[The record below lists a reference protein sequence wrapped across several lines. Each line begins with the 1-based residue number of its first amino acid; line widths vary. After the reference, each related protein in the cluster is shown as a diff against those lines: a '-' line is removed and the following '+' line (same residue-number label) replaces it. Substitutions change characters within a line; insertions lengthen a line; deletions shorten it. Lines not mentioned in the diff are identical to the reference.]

1 MFCFVLFFNVS
12 NSIKNVIW
20 LLTVEDPMDVFFFS
34 LAIALKM
41 QYGCWQLKIL
51 WLTVLAHGVGIKI
64 NGIFCYFLSF
74 NLFFFF
80 CLLHTNHTCFISSS
94 VAEKKS
100 PTCISLWNEISNYE
114 GATLWCFCMAEAKYP
129 TLTKA
134 RKKAEQANCLIRA

>member
-80 CLLHTNHTCFISSS
+80 FAYCIPIILVSFHQVWL
-94 VAEKKS
+94 KKS
-100 PTCISLWNEISNYE
+100 HQLAFLFEMKSAIMKGQLFDVSAWLKQNIPPWLRQEKRQSRPIVL
-114 GATLWCFCMAEAKYP
+114 
-129 TLTKA
+129 
-134 RKKAEQANCLIRA
+134 